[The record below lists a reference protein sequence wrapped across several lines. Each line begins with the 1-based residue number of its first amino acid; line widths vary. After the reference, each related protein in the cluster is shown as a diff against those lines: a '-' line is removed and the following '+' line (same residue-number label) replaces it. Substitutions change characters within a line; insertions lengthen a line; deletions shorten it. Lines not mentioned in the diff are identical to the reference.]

1 MSETAPETRTP
12 DCIFCR
18 IVRGELGTEF
28 VAESEH
34 NVAFRDLQ
42 PQAPVHV
49 LIVPRKHV
57 AALRAIEAGDGAM
70 TADALSLAVRVAAA
84 QGLMQGGYR
93 VITNDGEDA
102 GQTVSHLHFH
112 LLGGGKLQ
120 AGLG

>member
-1 MSETAPETRTP
+1 MSEASPDPVTL

-34 NVAFRDLQ
+34 NVVFRDLH

-57 AALRAIEAGDGAM
+57 AALRAVGPGDGAI
-70 TADALSLAVRVAAA
+70 TADALSLAVRVAEE

-102 GQTVSHLHFH
+102 GQTVPHLHFH

>member
-1 MSETAPETRTP
+1 MTDQGGA

-34 NVAFRDLQ
+34 NVAFRDLH

-49 LIVPRKHV
+49 LIVPRRHF
-57 AALRAIEAGDGAM
+57 AALREVGSGDWLIA
-70 TADALSLAVRVAAA
+70 ADALSLASRVAAEH
-84 QGLMQGGYR
+84 GLYVGGYR
-93 VITNDGEDA
+93 VITNDGPDA
-102 GQTVSHLHFH
+102 GQTVPHLHFH
-112 LLGGGKLQ
+112 LLGGAQLQ

>member
-1 MSETAPETRTP
+1 MNDPAVT

-18 IVRGELGTEF
+18 ITRGELGTEF

-34 NVAFRDLQ
+34 NVAFRDLH

-49 LIVPRKHV
+49 LIVPRQHI
-57 AALRAIEAGDGAM
+57 AALRDVGSGDWH
-70 TADALSLAVRVAAA
+70 A
-84 QGLMQGGYR
+84 QYGLHDGGYR
-93 VITNDGEDA
+93 VITNDGPDA
-102 GQTVSHLHFH
+102 GQTVPHLHFH